1 MVMQRTICTEI
12 SCRGVGVHSGKT
24 VTIKFCPAEENTGI
38 VFRRVDLDP
47 VVTIAATV
55 ENVGDTV
62 LSTCLVKDGVRV
74 ATIEHLMAAIVGL
87 GIDNIYIDINAAEVP
102 IMDGSAAPFVFLLQA
117 AGVEEQQAHK
127 KFIVIK
133 EKVEVAFEDKYCS
146 LEPWNGFKLSFRIDF
161 DHPAFTTEN
170 QSVDFNFS
178 SSSFQA
184 ELCRAR
190 TFGFY
195 QQFEYL
201 KKNNLVRGGSLANAI
216 VFDEETYMNKDPLRM
231 EKEPVVHKVLD
242 VIGDLSLLQG
252 RIIGAFTGIKSGHML
267 NNMLLKKLIAS
278 PDCWQEISF
287 DSPKDIPIS
296 YFEPVIAA

>member
-12 SCRGVGVHSGKT
+12 SCRGVGVHSGNT
-24 VTIKFCPAEENTGI
+24 VTVKFCPAAENTGI
-38 VFRRVDLDP
+38 VFRRVDLEP
-47 VVTIAATV
+47 VVEIPAIV

-62 LSTCLVKDGVRV
+62 LSTCLIKDVVRV

-87 GIDNIYIDINAAEVP
+87 GVDNVYIDIDSAEVP

-117 AGVEEQQAHK
+117 AGIEEQQAHK
-127 KFIVIK
+127 KFILIK
-133 EKVEVAFEDKYCS
+133 KKVEVELEDKYCS
-146 LEPWNGFKLSFRIDF
+146 LEPWDGFKLSFRIDF
-161 DHPAFTTEN
+161 DHPAFTDEN
-170 QSVDFNFS
+170 QSFDFNFS

-195 QQFEYL
+195 HQFEYL

-216 VFDEETYMNKDPLRM
+216 VFDEKTYMNKDPLRM

-242 VIGDLSLLQG
+242 VIGDLSLMQG

-278 PDCWQEISF
+278 PDSWEEVSF

-296 YFEPVIAA
+296 YFDPVIAA

>member
-12 SCRGVGVHSGKT
+12 SCRGVGVHSGET
-24 VTIKFCPAEENTGI
+24 VTLKFCPAKENIGV
-38 VFRRVDLDP
+38 VFRRIDLDP
-47 VVTIAATV
+47 VVAIAATV

-62 LSTCLVKDGVRV
+62 LSTCLVKDNVRV
-74 ATIEHLMAAIVGL
+74 STIEHLMAAIAGL
-87 GIDNIYIDINAAEVP
+87 GIDNIYIDINSSEVP

-117 AGVEEQQAHK
+117 AGIEEQQAHK

-133 EKVEVAFEDKYCS
+133 KKVEAALDDKYCS

-161 DHPAFTTEN
+161 DHPAFNEEN
-170 QSVDFNFS
+170 QNFDFNFS

-195 QQFEYL
+195 HQFEYL
-201 KKNNLVRGGSLANAI
+201 KKNNLVRGGSLSNAI
-216 VFDEETYMNKDPLRM
+216 VFGEKTYINKDPLRM

-242 VIGDLSLLQG
+242 VIGDLSLMQG

-267 NNMLLKKLIAS
+267 NNMLLKKLLAS

-287 DSPKDIPIS
+287 DCPNEIPIS